1 MTALLELR
9 SAGLTGRLQPVKL
22 RLFAGQKVV
31 LLGRSGAGK
40 SSLIGLCNGEL
51 SPDRG
56 VVLWQGKALDKRT
69 HRERRQ
75 LGTLWQDLRLVDDLT
90 AVQNIQ
96 CGALGRHNLLW
107 ALRNLLNLVDPKPAE
122 ALMRGVDLEL
132 SLQHQPVRLLSGGQR
147 QRVAL
152 ARLLHQKPQL
162 VLADEPLSA
171 LDPVLAEIVLQALLQ
186 RPGCLISLHRPDLVH
201 RFDRV
206 LGLQNGE
213 LVLDATTDQVQ
224 PEVIARLY
232 GEQP

>member
-1 MTALLELR
+1 MTAVLELR
-9 SAGLTGRLQPVKL
+9 SAGLAGRLQPINL

-31 LLGRSGAGK
+31 LLGSSGAGK
-40 SSLIGLCNGEL
+40 SSLIGLCNGDL

-56 VVLWQGKALDKRT
+56 VVLWQGTAHDQRT
-69 HRERRQ
+69 RRERRQ

-90 AVQNIQ
+90 TVQNIQ

-107 ALRNLLNLVDPKPAE
+107 AVRNLLNLVDPKPVE
-122 ALMRGVDLEL
+122 ALMRDIGLEL

-152 ARLLHQKPQL
+152 ARLLHQNPKL

-171 LDPVLAEIVLQALLQ
+171 LDPVLAEVVLQALLNQ
-186 RPGCLISLHRPDLVH
+186 PGCLISLHRPDLVD

-206 LGLQNGE
+206 LGLRNGE
-213 LVLDATTDQVQ
+213 LVLDAPTDQVQ
-224 PEVIARLY
+224 PEAIARLY